1 MKSVIEKALDN
12 VKKLN
17 VQELDEPKPQKP
29 SKNEIEAIPYD
40 PRPTIYLDDKELPM
54 IGRYKAGDKVILV
67 CECSVRS
74 ISAYDR
80 LEGKEAKKS
89 TNCDLVIESIA
100 DITQE

>member
-17 VQELDEPKPQKP
+17 VQKLDEPKPDKK

-40 PRPTIYLDDKELPM
+40 PRPTIYLSDDDLAT
-54 IGRYKAGDKVILV
+54 ICDYKAGDKIVLV
-67 CECSVRS
+67 CECSVRD

-80 LEGKEAKKS
+80 MEGKVTKKTQNASLLIEA
-89 TNCDLVIESIA
+89 IA
-100 DITQE
+100 DITR

>member
-17 VQELDEPKPQKP
+17 VQELGEPKSSKP
-29 SKNEIEAIPYD
+29 SKNEIEAMPYD
-40 PRPTIYLDDKELPM
+40 PRPIIYLDDKNLPM

-74 ISAYDR
+74 VSTYDR
-80 LEGKEAKKS
+80 AEGKEAKKS